1 MSSTTPAQRLALIIE
16 GLRRAVAAQIA
27 GRRLAGPFII
37 LICSRLGRL
46 AGLAAR
52 VSAGTAGPRRRA
64 ASRQPSKRP
73 RPTYQR
79 LPRRFAW
86 LLPLVPGEAA
96 AYGSQLQ
103 HLLADPEMAALIA
116 AAPQAGRIL
125 RPLCRMLGV
134 RLPPSLRQPSLR
146 QPSLRTPRPSAPA
159 AGTAGPVLAPRPPP
173 AALSSPR
180 PAAAGPT
187 RLPPRHACGPP
198 VPA

>member
-1 MSSTTPAQRLALIIE
+1 MPPPAPPSPADRLALIIE

-46 AGLAAR
+46 AGRFTRLAAR

-73 RPTYQR
+73 RPAYQR

-146 QPSLRTPRPSAPA
+146 QPGPREPNLRQP
-159 AGTAGPVLAPRPPP
+159 PPP
-173 AALSSPR
+173 APPATPPRSRR
-180 PAAAGPT
+180 PAPGPAP
-187 RLPPRHACGPP
+187 LPPPHACGPP